1 MSNLAKPK
9 YISKQN
15 TLTSRLQQIAT
26 SVLVIGFA
34 ATVAI
39 SRIAHSIDGA
49 SKGLRVSDSSSPYL
63 APPRN
68 ASSNTKLDSTRSR
81 LLNTQQLLNELV
93 QQIRNTPSSAGP
105 ERENALKRART
116 IARSLQVFNR
126 ISSVPTRRIADGA
139 MFSMCATPEDSAV
152 AFLSTGSTFNGGSSN
167 NGALTISLAGNQG
180 AHQFTLA
187 SGTTQA
193 SIINAFNSFT
203 KQTGVQ
209 ASQSIENNARIQI
222 NAVDVGPDGLVH
234 VRELDGPAGSNFIF
248 TQPIGGLALEDLKD
262 YGSNAITLQALK
274 NDP

>member
-1 MSNLAKPK
+1 M
-9 YISKQN
+9 
-15 TLTSRLQQIAT
+15 
-26 SVLVIGFA
+26 GFA

-39 SRIAHSIDGA
+39 SRIAHSIDSA

-68 ASSNTKLDSTRSR
+68 ATNNKQLESTRSS
-81 LLNTQQLLNELV
+81 LLHTQQLLNELV

-105 ERENALKRART
+105 EREIALKRARK
-116 IARSLQVFNR
+116 IARSLQVFER
-126 ISSVPTRRIADGA
+126 ISSVPARRMADGLILNI
-139 MFSMCATPEDSAV
+139 CATPEDSAV
-152 AFLSTGSTFNGGSSN
+152 AFLSTGRVYLGGSSN
-167 NGALTISLAGNQG
+167 TGALTISLDGNKG

-203 KQTGVQ
+203 KQTGVE

-222 NAVDVGPDGLVH
+222 NAVDIGPDGLVH

-248 TQPIGGLALEDLKD
+248 TQAIGGIALDDLKD
-262 YGSNAITLQALK
+262 YGKNAITLQAIK

>member
-1 MSNLAKPK
+1 MD
-9 YISKQN
+9 ISKQN

-26 SVLVIGFA
+26 SVLVMGFA
-34 ATVAI
+34 AIVAM
-39 SRIAHSIDGA
+39 SRMAHSIDSA
-49 SKGLRVSDSSSPYL
+49 SKGLRVSDSSSPYQ

-68 ASSNTKLDSTRSR
+68 VSNNKQLEATRSR
-81 LLNTQQLLNELV
+81 LLHTQQLLNELV

-105 ERENALKRART
+105 ERDIALKRART
-116 IARSLQVFNR
+116 IARSLQVFER
-126 ISSVPTRRIADGA
+126 ISSVPARRMADGLILNI
-139 MFSMCATPEDSAV
+139 CATPEDSAV

-180 AHQFTLA
+180 AHQFTFA

-193 SIINAFNSFT
+193 SIINGINSFT
-203 KQTGVQ
+203 KQTGVE

-222 NAVDVGPDGLVH
+222 NAVDIGPDGLVH

-248 TQPIGGLALEDLKD
+248 TQAIGGFSLEDLKD